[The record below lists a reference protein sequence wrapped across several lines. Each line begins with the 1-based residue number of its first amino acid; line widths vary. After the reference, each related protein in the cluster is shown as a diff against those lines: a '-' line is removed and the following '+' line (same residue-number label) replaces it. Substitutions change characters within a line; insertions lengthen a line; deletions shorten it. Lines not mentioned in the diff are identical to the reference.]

1 MNINICIIVGR
12 LTKDPTLA
20 ALPSGMQVCNFSIAT
35 NRTWT
40 DKKTGERQE
49 SADFHNIV
57 VFGAQAESCNQ
68 YLKKGSEAAV
78 EGRMQTRNWEKDGV
92 KFSKTEVVA
101 DNVQF
106 GSKPKHD
113 VDPKM
118 EALAQA
124 EAREIKAQE
133 QFESDD
139 QAVDSI
145 PF

>member
-1 MNINICIIVGR
+1 MYLNKAIVIGK
-12 LTKDPTLA
+12 LTRDPEQK
-20 ALPSGMQVCNFSIAT
+20 ALPSGMPVCNFSIAT

-49 SADFHNIV
+49 AADFHNIV

-78 EGRMQTRNWEKDGV
+78 EGRMQTRSWEKDGV

-106 GSKPKHD
+106 GSKPKHE

-118 EALAQA
+118 EALALA
-124 EAREIKAQE
+124 EAREIEAQR
-133 QFESDD
+133 QFEEDD
-139 QAVDSI
+139 QSVDEI